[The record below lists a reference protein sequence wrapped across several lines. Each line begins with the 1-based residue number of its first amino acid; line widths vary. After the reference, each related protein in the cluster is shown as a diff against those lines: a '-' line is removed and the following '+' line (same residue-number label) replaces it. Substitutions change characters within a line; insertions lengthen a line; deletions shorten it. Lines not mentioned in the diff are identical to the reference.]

1 MPFDKTLINILHSM
15 VKEENKIKDYK
26 RRIRIKGVVKAKGA
40 TKKGNITLKIK
51 KEGDEYNFTVIKS
64 HKESFALAEKLNIGK
79 SVSIEGIPKFRF
91 IICTRIK
98 LLDIAVNNGK
108 QAKLNQFK
116 EN

>member
-64 HKESFALAEKLNIGK
+64 HKESFALAEKLNIKWLSTGEILRQHVAGK
-79 SVSIEGIPKFRF
+79 TRQSMLEGKLVKDDTIEAI
-91 IICTRIK
+91 T
-98 LLDIAVNNGK
+98 
-108 QAKLNQFK
+108 
-116 EN
+116 